1 MGKMKEL
8 ARNRAEWLKREALA
22 LGFSAVGIARADFLA
37 EEATHLETWLK
48 RGFAGEMA
56 YLERNADKRLDP
68 RVLYPGTRSVVSLV
82 FNYHNPER
90 PQGDDAPR
98 VAQYAFGE
106 DYHFV
111 LKWKLKELLKKARV
125 EWGDFQGRAFVDSA
139 PVHERA
145 WARRAGL
152 GWVGKNSLLL
162 NKGMGSYFF
171 LAELLV
177 DLDLQPDRPNPVD
190 HCGTCTRCIDACP
203 TGAIIQP
210 QVVDGSRC
218 ISYFT
223 IELRGEIPEPYA
235 RQLGDWAFG
244 CDVCQ
249 EVCPWNR
256 HATPHSEP
264 RLAPREG
271 MMELSRED
279 WLDLTEETFRA
290 IFKETPLKRTGLDKI
305 RRTIT
310 GGELRSQDWDRD
322 SLRS

>member
-1 MGKMKEL
+1 
-8 ARNRAEWLKREALA
+8 
-22 LGFSAVGIARADFLA
+22 
-37 EEATHLETWLK
+37 
-48 RGFAGEMA
+48 
-56 YLERNADKRLDP
+56 
-68 RVLYPGTRSVVSLV
+68 
-82 FNYHNPER
+82 
-90 PQGDDAPR
+90 